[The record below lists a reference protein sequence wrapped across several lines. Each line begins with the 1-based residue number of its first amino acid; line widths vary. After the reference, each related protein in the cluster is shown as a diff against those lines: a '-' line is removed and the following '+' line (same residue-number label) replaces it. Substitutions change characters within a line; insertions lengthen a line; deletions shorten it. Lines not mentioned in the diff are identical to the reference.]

1 MLVLGIDTAT
11 ATASVGV
18 VGYGEPLAEESCHA
32 VSSHTETLF
41 PLVTRVLYDAGVSLA
56 EVNGIGVSIGPGSFT
71 GLRVALCAAKGV
83 CYALGQRI
91 VGVPTLEALA
101 GTVADWEGLVCPI
114 LDARKREVYAALFR
128 RDEDGI
134 IERLTPDLVLSP
146 VALLSRIHERCIFLG
161 DGIEA
166 YDKLIRQHCGAAA
179 RLLPFATHHPRGTV
193 IAKMAGERLS
203 HGHHD
208 NVNALVPRYVRLSE
222 AELKRK
228 ESAS

>member
-18 VGYGEPLAEESCHA
+18 VRYGESLAEESCHA

-41 PLVTRVLYDAGVSLA
+41 PLIARVLDHAGVSLA

-71 GLRVALCAAKGV
+71 GLRVALSAAKGV
-83 CYALGQRI
+83 CYALGQKI

-128 RDEDGI
+128 RDERGI
-134 IERLTPDLVLSP
+134 MERLTPDLVLP
-146 VALLSRIHERCIFLG
+146 PLTLLSRIRERCVFLG
-161 DGIEA
+161 DGIDA
-166 YDKLIRQHCGAAA
+166 YYELIRRHCGGAA

-193 IAKMAGERLS
+193 IAQMAGERLS

-208 NVNALVPRYVRLSE
+208 NVNTLVPCYVRVSE

-228 ESAS
+228 QSGS